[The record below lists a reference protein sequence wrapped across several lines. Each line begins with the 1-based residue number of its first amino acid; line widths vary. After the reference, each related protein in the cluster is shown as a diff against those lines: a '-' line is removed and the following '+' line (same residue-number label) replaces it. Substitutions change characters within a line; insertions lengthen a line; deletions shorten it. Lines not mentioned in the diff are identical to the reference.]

1 MKFFQQ
7 LLVAPAALGLLA
19 PLSVS
24 ASEINLDAIS
34 EYSEDNLEI
43 DGNLF
48 KQSAPNETLL
58 SGGEGLVDSGDFTG
72 GFSETTTA
80 SFGVDFLVGAV
91 DGASN
96 EATTFDYQMG
106 IGLETSFTGEDSL
119 SATIDIGNASSAIG
133 GGDGLNFDSTSDAL
147 VLDGLTYTF
156 PLGGTTVMVG
166 DNTDISAV
174 YTGACAYSSF
184 TDYMGN
190 CGTGNSVGVG
200 GNGVTAAASYAFDS
214 GFSLAGGVSATQI
227 TDATP
232 GVVTGLF
239 TEEGTDTYGIEAAY
253 TADSYGVAVAYS
265 DNESSTFWGVNGMYA
280 FDFATLSAGVESEDP
295 GSGSTKTGFFV
306 GLSFP
311 EVGAGTFDIGMG
323 TSANYASSDTEY
335 YTYEASYAYPIN
347 DGMTITPGV
356 YIKEGTTEIL
366 IKNIS
371 DEKLL
376 VRVIDNGKGISEN
389 HLPRVFERFY
399 RVDENRSRAE
409 GGSGL
414 GLAIVKHI
422 IEAHNEQI
430 YVESTEGIGSEFSF
444 TLNRSL

>member
-48 KQSAPNETLL
+48 KQNAPNETLL

-91 DGASN
+91 DGSSVSEKTEFA
-96 EATTFDYQMG
+96 YQMG

-119 SATIDIGNASSAIG
+119 SATIDIGNAVAASELG
-133 GGDGLNFDSTSDAL
+133 GTSGMNFDGTTDAL
-147 VLDGLTYTF
+147 KLDGLTYTF
-156 PLGGTTVMVG
+156 PLGGATVMVG
-166 DNTDISAV
+166 SDTDVSAV
-174 YTGACAYSSF
+174 YTGACAYNAF

-190 CGTGNSVGVG
+190 CGTGNSVGLG
-200 GNGVTAAASYAFDS
+200 GKGVTAAMSYAFDG
-214 GFSLAGGVSATQI
+214 GFSLAGGISSTESGIATKVED
-227 TDATP
+227 DAF
-232 GVVTGLF
+232 GL
-239 TEEGTDTYGIEAAY
+239 EAAY
-253 TADSYGVAVAYS
+253 SADSYGIAVAYS
-265 DNESSTFWGVNGMYA
+265 DIESSAAGTTDATFWGVNGYYA

-295 GSGSTKTGFFV
+295 VSGSTKTGFFV

-311 EVGAGTFDIGMG
+311 EVGSGTFDIGLA

-335 YTYEASYAYPIN
+335 YTYEASYSYPIN

-356 YIKEGTTEIL
+356 FIQEGSTDKT
-366 IKNIS
+366 
-371 DEKLL
+371 
-376 VRVIDNGKGISEN
+376 G
-389 HLPRVFERFY
+389 F
-399 RVDENRSRAE
+399 A
-409 GGSGL
+409 
-414 GLAIVKHI
+414 VKT
-422 IEAHNEQI
+422 
-430 YVESTEGIGSEFSF
+430 SFSF
-444 TLNRSL
+444 